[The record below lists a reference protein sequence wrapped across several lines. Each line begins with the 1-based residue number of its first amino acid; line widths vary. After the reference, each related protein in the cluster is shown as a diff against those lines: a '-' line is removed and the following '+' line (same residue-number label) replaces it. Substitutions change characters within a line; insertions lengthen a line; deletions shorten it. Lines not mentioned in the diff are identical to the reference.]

1 MDRIVVNH
9 SEIAGI
15 GDLPADATPLQ
26 PKLPPAIHWSVKAL
40 LSLLV
45 LVLPVLCLVAIIL
58 RVSLRNQSPRIRYA
72 WTALLSTLLIISGFL
87 TSAASVW
94 MAFRGPLPMV
104 VSSALDDLDQREKF
118 PVLPSSDVM
127 NSVVVSQE
135 MKPMVVVVTPA
146 QNNWFTKQPVPSR
159 SFGAGV
165 LLNANKEG
173 YLFATARHVVE
184 EARNGRQA
192 LVATA
197 SGVWSQ
203 AEIVARQQQLDLA
216 LLWVPRRNGKGSFTQ
231 PIGAAEDGEQVFVI
245 GHPEGLKFSLSNGIV
260 SRMDGDLVQ
269 ISAPVSPG
277 NSGGPVY
284 DSHGNLI
291 AVVSAKMDQSTDPNA
306 ENLNFAISSH
316 ALNDTSGWDFTG
328 QGREQFQQFVNNNHA
343 NSTKTDH

>member
-9 SEIAGI
+9 SEIAGL
-15 GDLPADATPLQ
+15 GDLTAGPAALQ
-26 PKLPPAIHWSVKAL
+26 PKLPPAIHWSAQAI
-40 LSLLV
+40 LSVLV

-58 RVSLRNQSPRIRYA
+58 RISLRNQSPRIRFA
-72 WTALLSTLLIISGFL
+72 WTAFLSTLLIISGLL
-87 TSAASVW
+87 TSAATVW
-94 MAFRGPLPMV
+94 VVSLRPFPTQ
-104 VSSALDDLDQREKF
+104 VSSALDDLDQRERF
-118 PVLPSSDVM
+118 PSLPSLDTM
-127 NSVVVSQE
+127 NSVAISQE

-146 QNNWFTKQPVPSR
+146 QNNWFTKGPMPSR

-165 LLNANKEG
+165 LLNASQEG

-184 EARNGRQA
+184 EARNGRQV

-197 SGVWSQ
+197 SGVWAQ

-216 LLWVPRRNGKGSFTQ
+216 LLWVPRHNGKGSFTQ
-231 PIGAAEDGEQVFVI
+231 PIGAAEDGEQVYVI
-245 GHPEGLKFSLSNGIV
+245 GHPEGLKFSLTNGIV
-260 SRMDGDLVQ
+260 SRLDGNLVQ

-291 AVVSAKMDQSTDPNA
+291 AVVSAKMDHSTDPNA

-316 ALNDTSGWDFTG
+316 ALSDASGWDFTG
-328 QGREQFQQFVNNNHA
+328 QGRERFEQFVNNNHT
-343 NSTKTDH
+343 NSTQTGH